1 MHRLIRSLP
10 LLLGLATLGGCEDG
24 VPWSADGP
32 QVEDETRAGF
42 GPSAAYDRRLVFLGP
57 ADGPPA
63 AAVLDFTALSDSA
76 GVRRGARVRWL
87 DEGTWSTAMDAGWA
101 MDPLR
106 DPWRVLPHGRMTVV
120 VNDAGEI
127 GAIGFR
133 DDPALRL
140 ETGRVLA
147 ETSPDAG
154 TQFVLRQARLL
165 VGDREAAAGVLI
177 DAQLGRSVP
186 GGAPTVPRAA
196 TAPPA
201 GDSLPAPDSADPAAG
216 PAADS
221 AAAPEPPA
229 DSLPPT
235 PVALPGTEA
244 FLVSDSGYYAVL
256 ARSTAGEIAWI
267 GYGGREDIRRGVA
280 LEPTAWA
287 DFPEADL
294 QVPAAW
300 RISAPDVPINGELM
314 AEATDRV
321 VLTGPA
327 DASALTYVLVS
338 GWVEDRGARHDVY
351 GVLRHVR

>member
-133 DDPALRL
+133 DDPA
-140 ETGRVLA
+140 
-147 ETSPDAG
+147 
-154 TQFVLRQARLL
+154 
-165 VGDREAAAGVLI
+165 
-177 DAQLGRSVP
+177 
-186 GGAPTVPRAA
+186 
-196 TAPPA
+196 
-201 GDSLPAPDSADPAAG
+201 DSADPAAG

-300 RISAPDVPINGELM
+300 RISAPDVPIDGELM